1 MSRKSKRNRAS
12 QAEPQAQPRPSPPP
26 GAALAAP
33 MPAEGNV
40 GRIIGIVI
48 AVTTLLIVVA
58 LTFKLVTGGSK
69 PEAQADS
76 GRVLALASAEAP
88 SVGPADAKVHIVEF
102 LDPACETCAL
112 LYPHVKK
119 IMAENPGKIRLSV
132 RHVAF
137 HKNADA
143 AVRVLEGARAQGKY
157 FETLEALLGN
167 QARWVDNHRVVPD
180 SIPAAVVSAGLDWER
195 LRNDMNAAAVGQ
207 RMQGDLAD
215 AKTLAVTKT
224 PEYFV
229 NGRQMQEFGL
239 EQLRALVYN
248 ELRRAYP

>member
-1 MSRKSKRNRAS
+1 MSRKSNRNRPTQPGLQAATAPAS
-12 QAEPQAQPRPSPPP
+12 VLDEPAPQP
-26 GAALAAP
+26 G
-33 MPAEGNV
+33 GIGKIV
-40 GRIIGIVI
+40 GIVI

-58 LTFKLVTGGSK
+58 LGFKMVGSGGK
-69 PEAQADS
+69 PQQQPQADS
-76 GRVLALASAEAP
+76 GRALALASMQAP

-102 LDPACETCAL
+102 MDPACETCAL
-112 LYPHVKK
+112 FYPHVKK

-157 FETLEALLGN
+157 FETLEALLAN
-167 QARWVDNHRVVPD
+167 QQRWVDNHRVVPE
-180 SIPAAVVSAGLDWER
+180 SIPAAVVSVGLDWDR
-195 LRNDMNAAAVGQ
+195 LRNDMNAAEVSQ
-207 RMQGDLAD
+207 RMQGDMAD
-215 AKTLAVTKT
+215 AKTLTVTKT